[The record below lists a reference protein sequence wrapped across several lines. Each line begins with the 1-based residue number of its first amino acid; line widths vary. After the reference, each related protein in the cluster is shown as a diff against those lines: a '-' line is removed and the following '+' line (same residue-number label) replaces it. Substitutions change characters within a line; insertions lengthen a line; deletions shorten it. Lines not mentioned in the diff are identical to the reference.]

1 MGSTTPYSIA
11 FLPPPCTKLTRPT
24 PSNPTPPNNPPIFND
39 AMHVRTIVFVDEQG
53 CAPENE
59 MDEADATS
67 WHWVLYTEGE
77 NGVQVPFGTI
87 RLVAGPHPPHE
98 GHSSHTGSDKEG
110 EKKKEEEPYIRL
122 TRVAILAEYR
132 RAGFGRILQ
141 DVALEWAAK
150 HPEEMTAA
158 AGEGSPAWN
167 GLTLVHA
174 QVQAEGMYARVG
186 FVTDESMGSWDEE
199 GIMHVGMWKRIE
211 VGSES
216 KLEKQ

>member
-1 MGSTTPYSIA
+1 MGSTAQYSIA
-11 FLPPPCTKLTRPT
+11 FLPPPGTKLTRPT
-24 PSNPTPPNNPPIFND
+24 PSNPAPPSNPPIFND
-39 AMHVRTIVFVDEQG
+39 AMHVRTVVFVDEQG

-59 MDEADATS
+59 MDEDDPRS

-77 NGVQVPFGTI
+77 NRAPIGTI
-87 RLVAGPHPPHE
+87 RVVAPPHAPHE
-98 GHSSHTGSDKEG
+98 GHSSHTGASVEA
-110 EKKKEEEPYIRL
+110 EEKEEEPHIRL

-132 RAGFGRILQ
+132 RSGFGRILQ
-141 DVALEWAAK
+141 NTALEWAAK
-150 HPEEMTAA
+150 HPEELTAA
-158 AGEGSPAWN
+158 LDGNPPWN

-186 FVTDESMGSWDEE
+186 FVTDESMGTWEDE

-216 KLEKQ
+216 KSEKQ